1 MSQNAYTLEF
11 SPVAT
16 TTATRRNPAM
26 TLICAVSYALAV
38 SVSDSWPALLLASI
52 LPAVILAK
60 RFPLHTLAKFNMLN
74 AVMILTLALTW
85 PTLAGGLI
93 MGIVIALRV
102 NMICVT
108 FMSMVYPLGVG
119 GIYEALCVLGM
130 PEKLRVLIV
139 LTLRGIYTM
148 HERFETAL
156 ISVRLRVPNLKGMMK
171 FRVFACVTASVLVQS
186 AIRSENVMR
195 AVKCRGGFG
204 GFSQSRHEGIN
215 ARDFAFMA
223 GFMIYALCVVMMN
236 HA

>member
-11 SPVAT
+11 SP
-16 TTATRRNPAM
+16 TTAATETRRNPAT

-60 RFPLHTLAKFNMLN
+60 RFPLHALAKLNLLN

-85 PTLAGGLI
+85 PEFSGGLV
-93 MGIVIALRV
+93 MGTVIALRV
-102 NMICVT
+102 NMICVV
-108 FMSMVYPLGVG
+108 FMSMVYPLGTG

-130 PEKLRVLIV
+130 PEKMRVLII

-156 ISVRLRVPNLKGMMK
+156 ISVRLRAPNLKGMMK
-171 FRVFACVTASVLVQS
+171 LRVFASVTASVLVQS
-186 AIRSENVMR
+186 ALRSENVMR

-204 GFSQSRHEGIN
+204 GFSQYRHEGFN
-215 ARDFAFMA
+215 SRDVLFMA
-223 GFMIYALCVVMMN
+223 GFMVYASCVALLN
-236 HA
+236 YA

>member
-11 SPVAT
+11 SPITAT
-16 TTATRRNPAM
+16 TETRRNPST

-38 SVSDSWPALLLASI
+38 SVSESWPALLIASI
-52 LPAVILAK
+52 LPAVMMSKGFPFSRLAK
-60 RFPLHTLAKFNMLN
+60 LNMLN

-85 PTLAGGLI
+85 PDFTVGLV
-93 MGIVIALRV
+93 MGTVIALRV
-102 NMICVT
+102 NMICVV

-156 ISVRLRVPNLKGMMK
+156 ISVRLRATNLRGMMK
-171 FRVFACVTASVLVQS
+171 LRVFACVTASVLVQS
-186 AIRSENVMR
+186 VLRSENVMR

-204 GFSQSRHEGIN
+204 GFSQTRHEGFSVKDI
-215 ARDFAFMA
+215 AFMA
-223 GFMIYALCVVMMN
+223 GFMVYALCVVLVN